1 MKKIIILFSGN
12 GTNFNHIIKTLHK
25 KELEIV
31 LAITNNPNSK
41 GINIAKENNI
51 PIEII
56 DSKKYKNRKDF
67 DKVLVDKIN
76 EYNPDLTVLAGFM
89 RILTEHFTENIKA
102 INLHPSLLPHNKG
115 LNAIERSF
123 EDSYPVG
130 GISVHFVSLE
140 LDDGEIILQKEIIKK
155 SLSFEEYE
163 AKVKELEK
171 EVLSKSILKI
181 LNK

>member
-31 LAITNNPNSK
+31 LAITNNTNSK
-41 GINIAKENNI
+41 GIKIAKENNI
-51 PIEII
+51 PIKII
-56 DSKKYKNRKDF
+56 DSNKYKNRKDF

-102 INLHPSLLPHNKG
+102 INLHPSLLPRNKG

-140 LDDGEIILQKEIIKK
+140 LDDGEIILQKEIIKEN
-155 SLSFEEYE
+155 LSFEEYE

-171 EVLSKSILKI
+171 EVLSESILKI